1 MATLTNLL
9 NNSMGGVVPA
19 GTVVAWGANNT
30 PTGYIHCNGAAV
42 SRTLYAD
49 LFSAISTTF
58 GGGDGSTTF
67 NVPDLRGE
75 HIRGFDDGRGID
87 SGRGF
92 GSFQNAMFPRH
103 RHYERSW
110 YIYGWGQ
117 SEIQASSHF
126 GWGSSNNFRLEQMGD
141 SWNERSIDIG
151 NGIAEGEYLRV
162 RTVALRFCI
171 KF

>member
-1 MATLTNLL
+1 MATLNNLL

-30 PTGYIHCNGAAV
+30 PNGYIHCNGAAI

-49 LFSAISTTF
+49 LFAAIGGNF

-75 HIRGFDDGRGID
+75 FIRGFDDGRGAD

-92 GSFQNAMFPRH
+92 ASAQAAMMPRH
-103 RHYERSW
+103 RHQTRSW
-110 YIYGWGQ
+110 YLYGWGHAQ
-117 SEIQASSHF
+117 VQGGSHF
-126 GWGSSNNFRLEQMGD
+126 GWGTSNEFRWEPFGD
-141 SWNERSIDIG
+141 SANERDIDVAG
-151 NGIAEGEYLRV
+151 GLAQGTDLRP
-162 RTVALRFCI
+162 RNVAMRFCI